1 MNIINPNLKKIG
13 IALAIAPLLITLF
26 IKAQAPD
33 PIRHHRTL
41 TALNKMERLNSEI
54 EILTLKL
61 RYRLQNN
68 YDGLVFALKEIEQ
81 IQNELKFGDRA
92 IFHRGNERVD
102 RAIVGLEQVMSR
114 KAELVDRFKSHNAVL
129 KNSLYYFPQIT
140 EETISGARTN
150 RKLHENL
157 QSLMHN
163 VLMVHMG
170 SGDSGYAEVNIR
182 SIENSPIPPA
192 LNENIHRLLQHA
204 NYILKYEKELDQLTL
219 EITAEK
225 THELEHELR
234 YAYEESFNHAF
245 KIANNYYFFIV
256 LTALVLFSY
265 AAYSFFRLR
274 ENASNLDDAYAEIKN
289 QKFAMDQHA
298 IVSIANAQGE
308 IIYANDK
315 FCEISQYTRDELY
328 GKNHRIV
335 KSSVHHPSLYQNLWK
350 TITSGKVWHSEICN
364 KAKDGSLYWVDS
376 TIVPFLDEKGVPIQ
390 YISIRTDITERKIAA
405 ETILHQANFDP
416 LTQLPNRRLLR
427 DRLEQE
433 IKMANRNG
441 LKMALLFIDLD
452 HFKDVNDTLGHG
464 MGDILLKEAARR
476 LNNCVRE
483 ADTVARMGG
492 DEFTVILG
500 ELDDLSGIE
509 RIAQDILHNFSEPF
523 QLESEVAYIS
533 ASIGITLYPEDATE
547 VDTLLKNADQ
557 AMYAA
562 KRQGRNRFS
571 YFTTSMQEAAQTR
584 MRLAGDL
591 RSALAD
597 MQLRVFYQPIVELA
611 TGSIHKAEALI
622 HWQHPKRGLVTP
634 DEFIPIAED
643 TGTIIEIGDWV
654 FLEAARQAM
663 HWRSMHDPQFQVSV
677 NVSPVQLHSDSN
689 IPATWLA
696 HLKKLGLPGQC
707 IVVEITEGLLLDA
720 SNIVTDQLL
729 EFRDAGI
736 EVSLDDFGT
745 GYSSLSYL
753 KKFDIDYIKIDQSFV
768 HNLKP
773 GSDDMA
779 LCEAI
784 IVMAHKLGLK
794 VIAEGL
800 ETAEQH
806 DLLAAAGCDYGQ
818 GYVFSRAV
826 SAENFE
832 AMLKRSGTTSAS

>member
-1 MNIINPNLKKIG
+1 MNPINFRKIG
-13 IALAIAPLLITLF
+13 IALAIAPLLITIF
-26 IKAQAPD
+26 IQAQAPD
-33 PIRHHRTL
+33 PIKHHRIQ
-41 TALNKMERLNSEI
+41 TALNKMQEMNSEI

-68 YDGLVFALKEIEQ
+68 YDGLVSTIKEIKQ
-81 IQNELKFGDRA
+81 IQRELKTGEYA
-92 IFHRGNERVD
+92 IFHRGNEEID
-102 RAIVGLEQVMSR
+102 RTMEELEQLTTR
-114 KAELVDRFKSHNAVL
+114 KEELVDRFKSHNAVL
-129 KNSLYYFPQIT
+129 KNSLYYFPKIT
-140 EETISGARTN
+140 EETLTMTRAN
-150 RKLHENL
+150 KALHENL

-163 VLMVHMG
+163 VLMLHMG
-170 SGDSGYAEVNIR
+170 SEDSSNAESNIHK
-182 SIENSPIPPA
+182 IEVSSFPPA
-192 LNENIHRLLQHA
+192 LRENINLLLQHA
-204 NYILKYEKELDQLTL
+204 KYIIKYENELDKLTL
-219 EITAEK
+219 AITAAR
-225 THELEHELR
+225 THKLERELKF
-234 YAYEESFNHAF
+234 AYEESFNRAF
-245 KIANNYYFFIV
+245 KIANYYYFFLI
-256 LTALVLFSY
+256 LTAFALFSY

-274 ENASNLDDAYAEIKN
+274 ENASNLHDAYAEIKN

-298 IVSIANAQGE
+298 IVSIADAKGD

-328 GKNHRIV
+328 GKNHRVV
-335 KSSVHHPSLYQNLWK
+335 KSSVHHPSLYQELWK
-350 TITSGKVWHSEICN
+350 TITSGKVWHGEICN
-364 KAKDGSLYWVDS
+364 KTKDGSLYWVDS
-376 TIVPFLDEKGVPIQ
+376 TIVPFLDEKGVPTQ

-416 LTQLPNRRLLR
+416 LTQLPNRRLMR

-441 LKMALLFIDLD
+441 QQMALLFIDLD

-464 MGDILLKEAARR
+464 MGDILLKEAAQR
-476 LNNCVRE
+476 LNSCVRE

-500 ELDDLSGIE
+500 ELDDLGAIE
-509 RIAQDILHNFSEPF
+509 RIAQGILQKFAQPF
-523 QLESEVAYIS
+523 QLEGEVAYIS
-533 ASIGITLYPEDATE
+533 ASIGITLYPEDAAE

-562 KRQGRNRFS
+562 KREGRNRFS
-571 YFTTSMQEAAQTR
+571 YFTPSMQDAAQTR

-591 RSALAD
+591 RIALANNE
-597 MQLRVFYQPIVELA
+597 LRVFYQPIVELA
-611 TGSIHKAEALI
+611 TGFIHKAEALI
-622 HWQHPKRGLVTP
+622 HWQHPKRGLVMP

-643 TGTIIEIGDWV
+643 TGTILEIGDWV
-654 FLEAARQAM
+654 FLEAARQVA
-663 HWRSMHDPQFQVSV
+663 HWRATHDPKFQVSV
-677 NVSPVQLHSDSN
+677 NVSPVQLHSDNN
-689 IPATWLA
+689 IPTTWLA
-696 HLKKLGLPGQC
+696 QLQKLGLPGQS

-720 SNIVTDQLL
+720 STIVTDQLL
-729 EFRDAGI
+729 DFRDAGI

-768 HNLKP
+768 HNLGR
-773 GSDDMA
+773 GSNDMA

-794 VIAEGL
+794 VIAEGI

-818 GYVFSRAV
+818 GYAFSRAV
-826 SAENFE
+826 SAENFG
-832 AMLKRSGTTSAS
+832 AILKRG